1 MQGFDWQPA
10 AIYLVYSVVIA
21 EAIAGEGLAPV
32 RVLERLGQIDLKRA
46 VRGAAS
52 LWRDRSA
59 PPGGEP
65 VLILGLRRAAIVEL
79 LVFVGLLLLADLL
92 LFTGDRF
99 WFVAPHPFWAV
110 VVLIA
115 VQYGTNEGLVAAVAC
130 SATLLLG
137 NIPEQSIEQDTYDFI
152 YEVAFRPVLWLG
164 VAVLLGELR
173 MRHLNQERGL
183 RKSLAQSK
191 EREETI
197 ADAYATLKRAH
208 KKLEVRVASEL
219 RTIVSTYKASTELQ
233 NLSSGGVLLGALDLV
248 STVLSPTK
256 FSMFTVNNGVLEASL
271 QQGWEKDDPYATSFQ
286 PGSRL
291 FEAVVGQQRALSAEN
306 ADDEKA
312 LAGEGLLAGSLFS
325 GTSGEVVGMLK
336 IENMGF
342 GDLNFTAVENFK
354 VICELMSTAL
364 GHARQADK
372 ARTQTVVAGD
382 STLLSET
389 FFARQ
394 TAFLSALAR
403 RVGFP
408 VTILLIR
415 VENPED
421 LTNEQIQDMPGVLR
435 DVTSHALRS
444 TDMAFE
450 YRRSKWEYAVVL
462 PDTPKESAR
471 PVAAKLRAAV
481 NRKLGLGRRG
491 VKLSIGAEAI
501 VRYEDQDQIRTG
513 IASIGEYLRQS
524 DYMVALARR
533 AGFDLS
539 LMRVHLR
546 IVGPLSSEL
555 RARAP
560 DALTSALR
568 AVMSPTDMAFSLQR
582 SNLSLAVLMPGVPL
596 EVARRQADGLLR
608 KFTRKLGVRTTAIQF
623 TVTTE
628 ALTADEDSDARRMRR
643 ETGTRQAA
651 GAGAKSLTGPVAATG
666 EKHVAPVPAPQ
677 PEKAPGT
684 ASKTVTEAGKTS
696 LARAAG
702 GARREAQ

>member
-1 MQGFDWQPA
+1 MRFPAKLRGFD
-10 AIYLVYSVVIA
+10 V
-21 EAIAGEGLAPV
+21 AGLLRRVGL
-32 RVLERLGQIDLKRA
+32 
-46 VRGAAS
+46 
-52 LWRDRSA
+52 LWRRRSA
-59 PPGGEP
+59 PPGGAP

-79 LVFVGLLLLADLL
+79 AVFVGLLLLADLI
-92 LFTGDRF
+92 LFSGDRF

-110 VVLIA
+110 VVLVA
-115 VQYGTNEGLVAAVAC
+115 VQYGTNEGLVAAVVCA
-130 SATLLLG
+130 AALLLG

-164 VAVLLGELR
+164 VAVMLGELR
-173 MRHLNQERGL
+173 MRHLNQERSL
-183 RKSLAQSK
+183 RKDLAQSK

-208 KKLEVRVASEL
+208 EKLEVRVASEL
-219 RTIVSTYKASTELQ
+219 RTVVSTYKAATELQ
-233 NLSSGGVLLGALDLV
+233 NQSSGGVLVGALDLV
-248 STVLSPTK
+248 ATVLNPKK
-256 FSMFTVNNGVLEASL
+256 FSMFTVNNSVLEASL
-271 QQGWEKDDPYATSFQ
+271 QQGWEPGDPYATSYKSD
-286 PGSRL
+286 SRL
-291 FEAVVGQQRALSAEN
+291 FAAVVGQQRMLSIEN
-306 ADDEKA
+306 PDDET
-312 LAGEGLLAGSLFS
+312 LLGGQGLLAGALFS
-325 GTSGEVVGMLK
+325 GASGEVVGMLK
-336 IENMGF
+336 VEDMGF

-364 GHARQADK
+364 GNARQAD
-372 ARTQTVVAGD
+372 RSHTQTIVAGD
-382 STLLSET
+382 TTLLSET

-421 LTNEQIQDMPGVLR
+421 LTHEQIQEMPGVLR

-450 YRRSKWEYAVVL
+450 YRRSQWEYAVVL
-462 PDTPKESAR
+462 PNTAKENAR

-546 IVGPLSSEL
+546 VVGPLSTEL

-596 EVARRQADGLLR
+596 EVARRQADSLLR

-628 ALTADEDSDARRMRR
+628 ALTADKDSDVRQLRR
-643 ETGTRQAA
+643 ETGTIPEPDP
-651 GAGAKSLTGPVAATG
+651 GAKSLTGPVAPKG
-666 EKHVAPVPAPQ
+666 EKHVGPVQTSIPASDLVPEITPPKPAP
-677 PEKAPGT
+677 K
-684 ASKTVTEAGKTS
+684 AGKSPAGS

-702 GARREAQ
+702 GRNSKAQ